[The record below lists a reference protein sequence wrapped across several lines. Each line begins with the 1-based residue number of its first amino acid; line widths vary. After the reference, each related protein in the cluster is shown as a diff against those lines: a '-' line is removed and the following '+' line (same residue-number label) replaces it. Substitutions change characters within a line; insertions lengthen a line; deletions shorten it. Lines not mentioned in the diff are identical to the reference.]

1 LQILNS
7 YDTAPPFFIGDNGI
21 APKYGR
27 FYSHHHY
34 IVTANTP
41 GNQVKS
47 WALRRTPGTVA
58 GKTNSDL
65 RESPAEKEIPPPTP
79 TQLASKP
86 CHLPYIVGFSLASL
100 YLNKA

>member
-27 FYSHHHY
+27 FYNHHHY

-47 WALRRTPGTVA
+47 WALRRAPGTVA
-58 GKTNSDL
+58 GKTTSDL

-79 TQLASKP
+79 TQLTSKP
-86 CHLPYIVGFSLASL
+86 WHLPYTAFL
-100 YLNKA
+100 

>member
-47 WALRRTPGTVA
+47 WALRRAPGTVA
-58 GKTNSDL
+58 GKTTSDL
-65 RESPAEKEIPPPTP
+65 RESPAEKEIP
-79 TQLASKP
+79 
-86 CHLPYIVGFSLASL
+86 HLLRHNWPLNHGICRTRLFFSITLP
-100 YLNKA
+100 